1 LTQHYSYYKR
11 VQAIKKTDLVCTHCG
26 NLFPITDIYP
36 RCNSCNEP
44 LEVKKV
50 TKGGIKAGDTFN
62 QTILERYED
71 FFPFKGIKED
81 ICLHEGFT
89 PFINSSGLATELEV
103 KAVHLKNETENPT
116 WSFKDRGTSAGI
128 QHALKLGY
136 KKIGTVSSGNMAASV
151 AAYGAKAELKTFI
164 LVSADLP
171 PEKLN
176 PIAIYNP
183 VLIRVQGD
191 YGNLYYES
199 LKIGQKQGIYF
210 INSDVPFRVEGSK
223 TIAFEICEQLGFAVP
238 DYVVVPTSSGGNLRG
253 IIKGFEEF
261 RLCGLTDKIPR
272 IICAQARG
280 CAAIYNAHSNKHET
294 ISRVE
299 KPDTIAHAIENPL
312 PPSGNEILRKL
323 RENDWIAVAVTD
335 EEIIHEQKRL
345 AGEGIFG
352 QPAAAVPLAAVRQL
366 AGNGVIDSRDSV
378 VLIVTGGGLKY
389 TAAFERHDLRVADCR
404 IEDLG
409 EFMR

>member
-1 LTQHYSYYKR
+1 M
-11 VQAIKKTDLVCTHCG
+11 KKTDLVCTRCG
-26 NLFPITDIYP
+26 EIFPITGVYP
-36 RCNSCNEP
+36 RCDICNEP

-50 TKGGIKAGDTFN
+50 TEGRIKDGNTLN

-71 FFPFKGIKED
+71 FFPFKGIRED

-89 PFINSSGLATELEV
+89 PLVASARLAAELGV

-136 KKIGTVSSGNMAASV
+136 KKIGTVSSGNMAASI
-151 AAYGAKAELKTFI
+151 AAYGAKAGLKTFI

-191 YGNLYYES
+191 YENLYYES
-199 LKIGQKQGIYF
+199 LKIGQKQAIYF

-261 RLCGLTDKIPR
+261 KLCGLIDRMPR
-272 IICAQARG
+272 IVCAQARG
-280 CAAIYNAHSNKHET
+280 CAAIYNAHENNHAK

-312 PPSGNEILRKL
+312 PPSGNAILRKL
-323 RENDWIAVAVTD
+323 RENDWIAVAVSD
-335 EEIIHEQKRL
+335 EEIIHAQKRL

-366 AGNGVIDSRDSV
+366 AGKGVIGSNDTV

-389 TAAFERHDLRVADCR
+389 TAAFERHDLQVADCR
-404 IEDLG
+404 MEGLR

>member
-1 LTQHYSYYKR
+1 M
-11 VQAIKKTDLVCTHCG
+11 KKTDLVCTRCG
-26 NLFPITDIYP
+26 EIFPITGVYP
-36 RCNSCNEP
+36 RCDICNEP

-50 TKGGIKAGDTFN
+50 TEGRIKDGNTLN

-71 FFPFKGIKED
+71 FFPFKGIRED

-89 PFINSSGLATELEV
+89 PLVASARLAAELGV

-136 KKIGTVSSGNMAASV
+136 KKIGTVSSGNMAASI
-151 AAYGAKAELKTFI
+151 AAYGAKAGLKTFI

-199 LKIGQKQGIYF
+199 LKIGQKQAIYF

-261 RLCGLTDKIPR
+261 KLCGLIDRMPR
-272 IICAQARG
+272 IVCAQARG
-280 CAAIYNAHSNKHET
+280 CAAIYNAHSNKHNT

-312 PPSGNEILRKL
+312 PPSGNAILRKL
-323 RENDWIAVAVTD
+323 RENDWIAVAVSD
-335 EEIIHEQKRL
+335 EEIIHAQKRL

-366 AGNGVIDSRDSV
+366 AGKGVIGSNDTV

-389 TAAFERHDLRVADCR
+389 TAAFERHDLQVADCR
-404 IEDLG
+404 MEGLR